1 MKNIKTYNLKE
12 LMKLCTDY
20 AIEGVNE
27 NIGGPFGAAVVKKE
41 DDKFK
46 LISLARN
53 SVISSNDPTAHA
65 EINAIREACT
75 KLNTFDLSGYIL
87 ITTGQSCP
95 MCLSAIIW
103 SNIKEI
109 YYGTD
114 YEDGINQALIYLQDG
129 KNIAKYKVTIPR
141 DDGKFTAEKIS
152 DITTASVS
160 GYINTLY
167 INNEKYIEN
176 NTKNINTILG
186 ISGNPL
192 SNVDMSKQ
200 GIGSGAGYI
209 EISNGTYTIDP
220 SMN

>member
-65 EINAIREACT
+65 EINAIREACA

-114 YEDGINQALIYLQDG
+114 YEDANKIGFRDELIYFHLNG
-129 KNIAKYKVTIPR
+129 KCKVVEEIQTNRDIAIKCHNVWYDKENKIKY
-141 DDGKFTAEKIS
+141 
-152 DITTASVS
+152 
-160 GYINTLY
+160 
-167 INNEKYIEN
+167 
-176 NTKNINTILG
+176 
-186 ISGNPL
+186 
-192 SNVDMSKQ
+192 
-200 GIGSGAGYI
+200 
-209 EISNGTYTIDP
+209 
-220 SMN
+220 